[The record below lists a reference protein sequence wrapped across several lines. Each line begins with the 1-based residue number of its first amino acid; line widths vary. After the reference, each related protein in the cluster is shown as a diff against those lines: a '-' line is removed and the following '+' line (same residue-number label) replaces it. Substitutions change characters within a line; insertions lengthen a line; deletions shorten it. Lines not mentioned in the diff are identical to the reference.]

1 MRALDRKLLRDL
13 ARMWMQVLA
22 IALLIACGVSV
33 AVMAF
38 STQEALVIAQA
49 RYYERTRFADVF
61 ATATRAPL
69 SIAADLARIDGVVA
83 VDARPMKSGLMQVP
97 GLVRPAI
104 AHLIGLPVEERSALN
119 RIVLTQGRYPD
130 PARTDEAVA
139 LKTFLDA
146 ARVSLGE
153 RLTMVIDGR
162 QMSFTIVGSAL
173 SPEYVYV
180 PGPASM
186 MPDDAHR
193 AVFWAPRF
201 VVEKAT
207 GLGGAFSA
215 VSLKLA
221 AGASEPEVVA
231 AVDRALAPYGGR
243 PAAGRADQTSHKFQQ
258 ERIDRLAIIAWVIP
272 PVFLLVAAGLVQ
284 MVLSRLVEAEREH
297 VGLLKAFGYGDL
309 EASSIYLKM
318 SLLIGLVGVA
328 AGGGV
333 GAWMGGVV
341 TNALAQYMR
350 FPHLDVQF
358 SWAAFLIA
366 ATFSVG
372 AAAAGSLSAVRR
384 AARLSPAVAMRPL
397 TPTVY
402 RRGLLE
408 RLPGWRHLDQ
418 PTRLILRNLQRFAGR
433 AVLTLVGLA
442 VSLSLLVGSQFM
454 FGSLDEILEQAYF
467 RSRHW
472 TDFIGFGENRDIHAM
487 AEVARL
493 PGVLMAE
500 PIRFASVRAHA
511 HGHEQKAFITG
522 IDPDARLSLALTPG
536 GRSVPLKGG
545 GVILSSTLAYRLGV
559 RSGDAV
565 ELEITEGRRPIVV
578 LPVTGVALDYAGLS
592 LFMDSSVLNRVMG
605 DGDVISSA
613 VLQLAAD
620 RRPDFYRAIERAP
633 QIVSTASR
641 ADTVASYRTTAI
653 QVLTVEMTF
662 FAGFAAAI
670 AFGVAFNVSR
680 IALSERGR
688 DLATLRV
695 MGFGPLECAYVL
707 LGELL
712 ILALLATPLGVL
724 GGIGLAKALVT
735 GFAGQD
741 MQLPLIIAP
750 RSYGV
755 AISTYLAAVAT
766 AAALVG
772 AHIWSLDLVAVLKT
786 RE

>member
-1 MRALDRKLLRDL
+1 
-13 ARMWMQVLA
+13 MWMQVLA
-22 IALLIACGVSV
+22 IALLLACGVSV

-38 STQEALVIAQA
+38 STQEALVVAQA

-61 ATATRAPL
+61 ATAKRAPL

-83 VDARPMKSGLMQVP
+83 VDARSMKSGLMQIP
-97 GLVRPAI
+97 GLMRPAV
-104 AHLIGLPVEERSALN
+104 ATLIGLPVEERSSLN

-130 PARTDEAVA
+130 PTRTDEAVA

-153 RLTMVIDGR
+153 QLAMVIDGR

-193 AVFWAPRF
+193 GVFWAPRF

-207 GLGGAFSA
+207 GLGGAFST

-221 AGASEPEVVA
+221 AGASEAAVVA
-231 AVDRALAPYGGR
+231 AVDRALAPYGGM
-243 PAAGRADQTSHKFQQ
+243 PAVGRADQTSHKFQQ
-258 ERIDRLAIIAWVIP
+258 ERIDRLGIIAWVIP
-272 PVFLLVAAGLVQ
+272 PIFLLIAAGLVQ
-284 MVLSRLVEAEREH
+284 MVLSRLVETEREH

-309 EASSIYLKM
+309 EASSIYLKL
-318 SLLIGLVGVA
+318 SLLIGLVGAA

-333 GAWMGGVV
+333 GAWMSGVV
-341 TNALAQYMR
+341 TNELVQYMR
-350 FPHLDVQF
+350 FPHLEVQF
-358 SWAAFLIA
+358 SWTAFLIA
-366 ATFSVG
+366 AAISVG
-372 AAAAGSLSAVRR
+372 AAAAGSLAAVRR
-384 AARLSPAVAMRPL
+384 ATRLSPAVAMRPL
-397 TPTVY
+397 TPTAY

-408 RLPGWRHLDQ
+408 RLPGWRLLDQ

-433 AVLTLVGLA
+433 AALTLAGLA
-442 VSLSLLVGSQFM
+442 VGLSLLIGSQFM
-454 FGSLDEILEQAYF
+454 FGSLDEILDQAYF

-472 TDFIGFGENRDIHAM
+472 TDFVGFGENRDIHSVT
-487 AEVARL
+487 EVARL
-493 PGVLMAE
+493 PGVLTAE
-500 PIRFASVRAHA
+500 PVRFAPVHVHA

-522 IDPDARLSLALTPG
+522 IDPDARLSLALTPAR
-536 GRSVPLKGG
+536 RSVPLKGG
-545 GVILSSTLAYRLGV
+545 GVILSSSLAYRLGV
-559 RSGDAV
+559 RPGDAI

-578 LPVTGVALDYAGLS
+578 LPVTDVALDYAGLS
-592 LFMDSSVLNRVMG
+592 LFMDRSVLNRVMG
-605 DGDVISSA
+605 DGDVTSSA

-620 RRPDFYRAIERAP
+620 RRWDFYRAIERAP

-641 ADTVASYRTTAI
+641 ADTVASYRITAM
-653 QVLTVEMTF
+653 QVMTVEMTF

-670 AFGVAFNVSR
+670 AFGVAFNVGR

-707 LGELL
+707 IGELL
-712 ILALLATPLGVL
+712 ILALLAAPLGVL
-724 GGIGLAKALVT
+724 GGIGLAKALVA
-735 GFAGQD
+735 GFAQQD
-741 MQLPLIIAP
+741 MQLPMIIAP

-755 AISTYLAAVAT
+755 AISTYLAAVGA

-772 AHIWSLDLVAVLKT
+772 ARIWSLDLVAILKT